1 MIFNS
6 QTFLI
11 FFAVVYLLYLLA
23 YRRTRTQNIL
33 LLAAS
38 YIFYGYWDWRFLIL
52 ILISTI
58 ADFTIGREMGRT
70 ADDTPAGL
78 RKRKRLLALSVAINL
93 GILGFFKYFNF
104 FAESLA
110 NLTSALGFNVDP
122 VLLEIILPVGISFY
136 TFQTMSYTID
146 IFRKR
151 LQPTD
156 SLLNFA
162 VFVAFFPQLVAGPI
176 ERAVHFLPQIENPRH
191 IRAEQIGN
199 GFFLIVWGYFKK
211 VFVADNAAR
220 IANEIFNNYQDFSG
234 LDLIIGVVAFAIQIY
249 GDFSG
254 YSDIARGIARLMGFE
269 LIINFKLPYFAIS
282 PSDFW
287 RRWHISLS
295 TWLRDYLYIPLG
307 GNRKGTGRTNLNLF
321 ITMLLGGLWHGAAW
335 NFVIWGAYHGVILII
350 YRALGARLAPRKVT
364 APVMAYAVIAAQMTI
379 MFALTLLGWLI
390 FRSSS
395 VEQITYF
402 LGNASL
408 RPSVTS
414 AAFISSLLSFTILML
429 MVEIYQQ
436 VKRDLLIVP
445 KMPPLVQAS
454 IYGVI
459 VILILILGVRESI
472 EFIYFQ
478 F

>member
-199 GFFLIVWGYFKK
+199 GFFFDCL
-211 VFVADNAAR
+211 
-220 IANEIFNNYQDFSG
+220 G
-234 LDLIIGVVAFAIQIY
+234 LFQ
-249 GDFSG
+249 
-254 YSDIARGIARLMGFE
+254 
-269 LIINFKLPYFAIS
+269 
-282 PSDFW
+282 
-287 RRWHISLS
+287 
-295 TWLRDYLYIPLG
+295 
-307 GNRKGTGRTNLNLF
+307 
-321 ITMLLGGLWHGAAW
+321 
-335 NFVIWGAYHGVILII
+335 
-350 YRALGARLAPRKVT
+350 
-364 APVMAYAVIAAQMTI
+364 
-379 MFALTLLGWLI
+379 
-390 FRSSS
+390 
-395 VEQITYF
+395 
-402 LGNASL
+402 
-408 RPSVTS
+408 
-414 AAFISSLLSFTILML
+414 
-429 MVEIYQQ
+429 
-436 VKRDLLIVP
+436 
-445 KMPPLVQAS
+445 
-454 IYGVI
+454 
-459 VILILILGVRESI
+459 ESI
-472 EFIYFQ
+472 CGRQ
-478 F
+478 CGSNRQ